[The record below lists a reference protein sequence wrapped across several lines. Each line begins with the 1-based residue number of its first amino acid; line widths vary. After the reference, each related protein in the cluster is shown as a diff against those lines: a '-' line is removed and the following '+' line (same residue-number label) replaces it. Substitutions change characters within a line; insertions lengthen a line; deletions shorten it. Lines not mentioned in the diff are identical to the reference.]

1 MRIFFNSFHYAN
13 YHKAFGQYVVDRISS
28 HSMIAKT
35 STNFHLKFLLSFTDT
50 LNITPSDMSLLTVHS
65 APFLLSDH
73 CSSIRSSSVSSS
85 LSELASSSLDLSSS
99 SHDTLNLEDIKI
111 QLSQCCL
118 TCGVC
123 WKDEHFSFDCSEC
136 GGYSLLRPCQTCG
149 GTCGALWSRDFAM
162 VSGNV
167 HKSESENLHQRYLIT
182 ITESRFSKCQME
194 RELQLYAESHRKWQ
208 QVK

>member
-1 MRIFFNSFHYAN
+1 MSF
-13 YHKAFGQYVVDRISS
+13 
-28 HSMIAKT
+28 
-35 STNFHLKFLLSFTDT
+35 LSFTDT
-50 LNITPSDMSLLTVHS
+50 LNITSDMSLLTVHS
-65 APFLLSDH
+65 APFLLNDH

-136 GGYSLLRPCQTCG
+136 GGYSLLRPCLTCT

-162 VSGNV
+162 VS
-167 HKSESENLHQRYLIT
+167 
-182 ITESRFSKCQME
+182 
-194 RELQLYAESHRKWQ
+194 
-208 QVK
+208 